1 MPRTK
6 TVVPGRARRKKVLK
20 AMRGARGG
28 RHRLY
33 RTARETLLRA
43 LAFSYRD
50 RRAKKREFRKL
61 WIIRINAAA
70 RVNGMSYS
78 TFMHGLKLAN
88 VTVDRKILADMAL
101 HDTESFAKLAQLA
114 RESLLPREAIQA

>member
-1 MPRTK
+1 MSRTK
-6 TVVPGRARRKKVLK
+6 TVVPGRARRRKVLK

-33 RTARETLLRA
+33 RSARETLFRA
-43 LAFSYRD
+43 LAYAYRD

-70 RVNGMSYS
+70 RMNGLNYS
-78 TFMHGLKLAN
+78 SLMHGLKRADVSL
-88 VTVDRKILADMAL
+88 DRKVLADMAV
-101 HDTESFAKLAQLA
+101 HDREGFARLAEIA
-114 RESLLPREAIQA
+114 REHLPVPAASA